1 MIIGF
6 STRPIVYIYIY
17 IPIYLYTYIY
27 ICMYL
32 VSEELH
38 LVEKADDWH
47 NGFTLL

>member
-6 STRPIVYIYIY
+6 STRPIVCIYIY
-17 IPIYLYTYIY
+17 IPIPIHIYIY
-27 ICMYL
+27 IYL
-32 VSEELH
+32 VPEELH